1 MAASFKRYTLMKSNG
16 IDTDEERMAVLE
28 TNQDNQKEA
37 LTRVSMQMERINDV
51 LRSVETTL
59 SRNCAILAEVA
70 NDVHD
75 LKSNQEKMN
84 EALTKQ
90 QVENAS
96 IKTKVKTLWAVL
108 ISFITGVVGMFV
120 KTKV

>member
-1 MAASFKRYTLMKSNG
+1 
-16 IDTDEERMAVLE
+16 
-28 TNQDNQKEA
+28 
-37 LTRVSMQMERINDV
+37 
-51 LRSVETTL
+51 
-59 SRNCAILAEVA
+59 
-70 NDVHD
+70 
-75 LKSNQEKMN
+75 MN